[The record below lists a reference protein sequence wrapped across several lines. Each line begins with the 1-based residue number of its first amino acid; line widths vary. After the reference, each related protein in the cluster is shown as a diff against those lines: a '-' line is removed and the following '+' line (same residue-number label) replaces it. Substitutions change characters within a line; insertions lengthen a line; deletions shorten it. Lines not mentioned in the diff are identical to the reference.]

1 MILVFRSIVSFAV
14 FFSIIVFGFQACSTG
29 PVRPQSL
36 APGDYR
42 YVKDYISW
50 LAPKEMKRHNATG
63 LSIAVVDEHGL
74 IWAKGFGYADKENNV
89 PATPETVYRV
99 ASISKLLTATAVM
112 QLAEQGKMNIDAP
125 LQNYIP
131 GFSIKT
137 HFSARGAITPRNM
150 MTHHSGLPS
159 NFYKGIFSKEPE
171 PFEKLT
177 DEIKHEYAAYPPG
190 LVYNYS
196 NLGITLLGS
205 VIERVSRK
213 SFAQYM
219 DESLFEPMGMAD
231 SSYTPKQGATLAKGY
246 KDGKANGDPGIR
258 DLPSSGMLSSVL
270 DLGSF
275 MTMVLADGKVR
286 GTRILKAETL
296 SEMLRPQNSNV
307 PLDLD
312 LKFGLGWALDGL
324 GNAKLSNAGL
334 VAHHGASM
342 LSFQG
347 QLLVL
352 PESKL
357 GVVVLS
363 NSSSSRPAVDNVAVE
378 ALMLALEAKTGMRQ
392 PERASPSE
400 SNHPL
405 SPEEMDAYTGHY
417 ATPVGLIRV
426 TGRSGSLEADVLGNR
441 LSLVPRMDGMM
452 GLKYRLLG
460 VIPVSLG
467 ELDHVGIARTS
478 AAGREILFAR
488 SQTLDMVFG
497 EKISPPTISE
507 KWRKRIGAYEV
518 ANSGN
523 DIMYF
528 DNVRIGMNE
537 GFLVMEYSSP
547 TVAAGVFKFP
557 ISPVS
562 EDEAVFLGLGTGM
575 GETVQAINVNGEEG
589 LLYSGYQLRKVSTQ

>member
-1 MILVFRSIVSFAV
+1 MGLALRNIVSIAV
-14 FFSIIVFGFQACSTG
+14 FLLISVFGFQACSTA
-29 PVRPQSL
+29 PERPRSL
-36 APGDYR
+36 VPGDYE
-42 YVKDYISW
+42 YVREYISW
-50 LAPKEMKRHNATG
+50 LAPREMKKYNATG
-63 LSIAVVDEHGL
+63 LSIAVVDDRGL
-74 IWAKGFGYADKENNV
+74 IWAKGFGYADKENNIA
-89 PATPETVYRV
+89 ATPETVYRV

-112 QLAEQGKMNIDAP
+112 QLAEQGKINIDAP
-125 LQNYIP
+125 LRNYIP

-137 HFSARGAITPRNM
+137 RFPVRGAITPRNM

-159 NFYKGIFSKEPE
+159 NFYKGIFSKQPE

-205 VIERVSRK
+205 VIERVSGR
-213 SFAQYM
+213 SFASYM
-219 DESLFEPMGMAD
+219 GESLFEPMGMAG
-231 SSYTPKQGATLAKGY
+231 SSYSPKPGVILAKGY
-246 KDGKANGDPGIR
+246 RDGKANGDPGIR

-270 DLGSF
+270 DLGKF
-275 MTMVLADGKVR
+275 MTMVLADGEVR
-286 GTRILKAETL
+286 GNRILRPETL
-296 SEMLRPQNSNV
+296 AEMLRPQNPNV
-307 PLDLD
+307 PLDFD

-324 GNAKLSNAGL
+324 GNTRLSNAGP

-378 ALMLALEAKTGMRQ
+378 TLMTALEAKTGIRQ
-392 PERASPSE
+392 PERAGVSE

-405 SPEEMDAYTGHY
+405 SPEEIDVYTGHY
-417 ATPVGLIRV
+417 ATPVGLVRV
-426 TGRSGSLEADVLGNR
+426 TGNSDGLEADVLGNR
-441 LSLVPRMDGMM
+441 LSLVPRRDGMM

-460 VIPVSLG
+460 LFPISLG
-467 ELDHVGIARTS
+467 ELDYVGIARAS

-497 EKISPPTISE
+497 EKVSPPTISE
-507 KWRKRIGAYEV
+507 KWLKRIGAYEV

-528 DNVRIGMNE
+528 DNVRIDMND